1 MATRRNVQY
10 SHLPMEDI
18 DGDHAR
24 EEADDNLRFTY
35 TPKSHMRIPWK
46 SIALALFLLLIG
58 ILLLSLSYFIFTN
71 RMEGDGSQEY
81 GLLFL
86 GVLAFLPGMLPQT
99 TLSFCILFPDYA
111 FFFGHE

>member
-1 MATRRNVQY
+1 
-10 SHLPMEDI
+10 MEDI
-18 DGDHAR
+18 DGDNAR
-24 EEADDNLRFTY
+24 EEADDSLRFTY

-46 SIALALFLLLIG
+46 SIALALFLFLIG

-71 RMEGDGSQEY
+71 HMEGDGSQAY

-99 TLSFCILFPDYA
+99 TLSFCIFFPDCA